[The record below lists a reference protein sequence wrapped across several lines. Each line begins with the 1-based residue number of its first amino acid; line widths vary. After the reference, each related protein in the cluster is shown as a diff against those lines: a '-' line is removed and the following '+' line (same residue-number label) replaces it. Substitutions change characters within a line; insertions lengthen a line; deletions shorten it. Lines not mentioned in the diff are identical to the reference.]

1 MSMYNTHQKV
11 LFKAA
16 FTWCIKNRN
25 TLLVHCC
32 SVIII
37 ICGAAVYDTHEAG
50 TSMIRILKLK
60 QLTKILSSV
69 SSVLHLGCVK
79 YHEETDIFY

>member
-1 MSMYNTHQKV
+1 MPLYNTHQKV

-16 FTWCIKNRN
+16 FTWFIKNRK

-50 TSMIRILKLK
+50 TSMIRILK

-79 YHEETDIFY
+79 YHEETDVFY